1 MRIGLENGGTT
12 YWLAGEPGV
21 AESVHSSVRDYTLNG
36 DRQLDVA
43 QIVRADFTRQF
54 DRGQQPNVVS
64 FGTTR
69 TFATA
74 DLCFLYT
81 LDYLDNVP
89 LTGTLIFEIDIPGGG
104 TSTRVMANAVMQ
116 RPEFD
121 PIGVSLTL
129 EFEVTG
135 GAITTVENIGKYLTP
150 TGGGYLTPTGGY
162 YLTGT

>member
-1 MRIGLENGGTT
+1 MRIALESGGVT
-12 YWLAGEPGV
+12 YWLAGETGV
-21 AESVHSSVRDYTLNG
+21 AESVHSSVRDYALSGERQQESPTL
-36 DRQLDVA
+36 VKTP
-43 QIVRADFTRQF
+43 FTRQF
-54 DRGQQPNVVS
+54 DRQSQTNEVS

-89 LTGTLIFEIDIPGGG
+89 LTGTLLFVSDIPGGG

-116 RPEFD
+116 RPEMD
-121 PIGVSLTL
+121 PIGVSLTM
-129 EFEVTG
+129 EFVVSGGQISTAVGRYLTDTG
-135 GAITTVENIGKYLTP
+135 GDYLTD
-150 TGGGYLTPTGGY
+150 TAGF